1 MIIAREL
8 LAHAVKT
15 KDPKQVAPSSSTML
29 SGTTKLRALV
39 VGGTSGIGHGI
50 ALALAKRGDIEVTIA
65 GRSAA
70 RGGEIVSQ
78 LTELSPD
85 QKHSFEAVDG
95 FDLATFRDLAERKKG
110 EVDVLVMTHGMA
122 TVQGYTP
129 TVKDGIDQK
138 LQLHYFSRFYLTHLM
153 APHMKEGSRVFT
165 VLSAGIHGRYKDF
178 EKDFALKDGS
188 YSIKNAADAA
198 GFYTDAGF
206 EGLAK
211 KNERL
216 IVAHASPGFVN
227 TNWGSEM
234 PTLIRMAIRPLQSIF
249 GKSSEDCGETL
260 TKALMDISEPGYMLI
275 GEKGDIIDKKEGLKH
290 TEPERDII
298 WAKTLEILPDL

>member
-1 MIIAREL
+1 
-8 LAHAVKT
+8 
-15 KDPKQVAPSSSTML
+15 ML
-29 SGTTKLRALV
+29 TGTTKLRALV

-50 ALALAKRGDIEVTIA
+50 ALALAKRGDTEVTIA

-78 LTELSPD
+78 LNQLSPAAGD
-85 QKHSFEAVDG
+85 GGGHTFEKVDG
-95 FDLATFRDLAERKKG
+95 FDLSTFRDLAERKKG
-110 EVDVLVMTHGMA
+110 EVDLLIMTHGMA

-129 TVKDGIDQK
+129 TTTDGIDQK

-153 APHMKEGSRVFT
+153 APHMKDGSRVLT
-165 VLSAGIHGRYKDF
+165 VLSAGVHGRYKNF

-188 YSIKNAADAA
+188 YSIQNAADAA

-211 KNERL
+211 EHDKL
-216 IVAHASPGFVN
+216 IVAHAAPGFVN
-227 TNWGSEM
+227 TNWGKEM
-234 PTLIRMAIRPLQSIF
+234 PILLRMAIRPLQSLF

-260 TKALMDISEPGYMLI
+260 TTAWLGISEPGYTLI
-275 GEKGDIIDKKEGLKH
+275 DDKGGIIGNGGLKH
-290 TEPERDII
+290 TRPERDVI